1 MAGENWG
8 IWVNTR
14 NIELSIVVLSAL
26 VLVCGAGWERLTQ
39 RVYRASA
46 MENVDAE
53 LREMLRQESF
63 SRFIHDLEPTM
74 TERDESGGASGKG
87 YRKRD
92 S

>member
-26 VLVCGAGWERLTQ
+26 LLAWGIGWELLTR
-39 RVYRASA
+39 RVHRVSA
-46 MENVDAE
+46 MDNVDAE

-63 SRFIHDLEPTM
+63 SRFVHELEPTVA
-74 TERDESGGASGKG
+74 EIDESGGASRKG